1 VKSRKVGKIVFYSL
15 KDDHVNDLF
24 RIALEHIREEG
35 LVL

>member
-1 VKSRKVGKIVFYSL
+1 L

-35 LVL
+35 LVLWVK